1 MKAIARSLL
10 IGLVLIALTRVSM
23 ATVPTPKPATSPRAK
38 PASRKGSPSREELVD
53 LVRRAQ
59 ETAEEARDEA
69 RRARADYEALIVQV
83 RKLEA
88 MSRLAEPGL
97 ARVEPLDESAPQTQP
112 TAIDARLSRAEEQ
125 IEINSAQ
132 IKEQAQ
138 TKVESDS
145 KFKVKLSGMI
155 LFNSY
160 FNSDGIQRTE
170 PLVAL
175 IRPQGSEG
183 GTFGS
188 TLRQTI
194 VGLSMSG
201 PRVAGARLS
210 GDIDFDFY
218 GGTIGQVE
226 GDVLGA
232 LRIRTATARLDWA
245 STSISAGQE
254 TPIISPR
261 NPTSLAA
268 VWYPPLAGA
277 GNLWQWRPLAT
288 VEHRFRTG
296 DSGHL
301 IAQGSVLPPFGES
314 YLGVSVKGVPAY
326 EGRVAWRH
334 SLDSERNIEVGFG
347 GHYLR
352 RSLLLNRKENDYIVS
367 GDWLVPLGEKVEVSG
382 EFYHGSAV
390 GLSEQSG
397 GRLDR
402 LYAYNGP
409 IDSPLTQVRGVR
421 SSGGWAQVRVAPKDM
436 LEFNVAFGD
445 EDPNNDDL
453 RFGVANSVS
462 RYRNHVGSANFIYQL
477 RPTFLISLEYRRL
490 WTDYSTGRA
499 RTNHLGVAV
508 AYTF

>member
-1 MKAIARSLL
+1 MKLIARSLL
-10 IGLVLIALTRVSM
+10 ISFVLILVSTTLM
-23 ATVPTPKPATSPRAK
+23 AAGKPRNKPGSSAPRPKATSD
-38 PASRKGSPSREELVD
+38 SPSREELAE

-59 ETAEEARDEA
+59 ETAEAARDEA
-69 RRARADYEALIVQV
+69 RRVRADYESLLSQV
-83 RKLEA
+83 RKLESLA
-88 MSRLAEPGL
+88 RAAEPGL
-97 ARVEPLDESAPQTQP
+97 VGSNPTIESTPQAQTTP
-112 TAIDARLSRAEEQ
+112 IDARLSRAEEQ
-125 IEINSAQ
+125 IEINAAQ
-132 IKEQAQ
+132 LKEQAQ

-170 PLVAL
+170 PLSAL

-188 TLRQTI
+188 TFRQTRL
-194 VGLSMSG
+194 GLSVTG
-201 PRVAGARLS
+201 PRVGGARLS

-218 GGTIGQVE
+218 GGTLGQVE
-226 GDVLGA
+226 GDVLGS

-245 STSISAGQE
+245 ATTISVGQE

-268 VWYPPLAGA
+268 VWFPPLAGA
-277 GNLWQWRPLAT
+277 GNLWQWRPVAS
-288 VEHRFRTG
+288 VEHRFHAG
-296 DSGHL
+296 DSSHF
-301 IAQGSVLPPFGES
+301 IVQGSVLPPFGES
-314 YLGVSVKGVPAY
+314 YLGVSVRGVPAY
-326 EGRVAWRH
+326 EGRVAWRRG
-334 SLDSERNIEVGFG
+334 LDNDQNIELGLG
-347 GHYLR
+347 GHYGR
-352 RSLLLNRKENDYIVS
+352 RNLLLNRRENDYIVS
-367 GDWLVPLGEKVEVSG
+367 GDWLLPIAEKFEVSG

-409 IDSPLTQVRGVR
+409 IDSPATEVRGVR
-421 SSGGWAQVRVAPKDM
+421 STGGWMQLRFAPKDV
-436 LEFNVAFGD
+436 LEFNAAFGA

-453 RFGVANSVS
+453 RFGVASGVS
-462 RYRNHVGSANFIYQL
+462 RYRNHVGSVNFIYQL

-490 WTDYSTGRA
+490 WTDYATGRA
-499 RTNHLGVAV
+499 RTNHVGVAV